1 MSPIT
6 ITIIVLVATIILF
19 MSGKFPFALPAAAA
33 CVVLYLTGVL
43 DAAQAFSGFH
53 NTNVILIFA
62 MMIVTGGLNRTSFA
76 SSVTKFVYRFGKNE
90 WSIIICLYLI
100 VGILAQFMNAVV
112 ALSIL
117 MPIMYSMC
125 DELKISP
132 SRIIFPVTIG
142 ALSWVGWFPVANG
155 ASAYGRYNGFLET
168 LGATE
173 RLGIWNLWF
182 GRLPAVIL
190 CTVFML
196 IWGWKL
202 APKTPSVPIQE
213 AKGRQQNKTPLPAWK
228 EKLAYTIFA
237 LTTIGMLTS
246 SLTGLDAWVV
256 ASLGAIFMCAF
267 KILSDKEAF
276 GSVNW
281 NVIFLT
287 AGSLGVAEALSA
299 TGAAELVGDW
309 MLTAMGGVTNP
320 YAIGAIF
327 FIVPFILTQ
336 FMSNT
341 AVDNVFTPLAIM
353 VCMSLEINPVGV
365 LCILRVAGSCS
376 YFTPMASPAIAY
388 VTPAGG
394 YTIKDLVKMS
404 FIPSAILG
412 VVVVLFSMTVFP
424 A

>member
-1 MSPIT
+1 
-6 ITIIVLVATIILF
+6 
-19 MSGKFPFALPAAAA
+19 
-33 CVVLYLTGVL
+33 
-43 DAAQAFSGFH
+43 
-53 NTNVILIFA
+53 
-62 MMIVTGGLNRTSFA
+62 
-76 SSVTKFVYRFGKNE
+76 
-90 WSIIICLYLI
+90 
-100 VGILAQFMNAVV
+100 
-112 ALSIL
+112 
-117 MPIMYSMC
+117 
-125 DELKISP
+125 
-132 SRIIFPVTIG
+132 
-142 ALSWVGWFPVANG
+142 
-155 ASAYGRYNGFLET
+155 
-168 LGATE
+168 
-173 RLGIWNLWF
+173 
-182 GRLPAVIL
+182 
-190 CTVFML
+190 
-196 IWGWKL
+196 
-202 APKTPSVPIQE
+202 
-213 AKGRQQNKTPLPAWK
+213 
-228 EKLAYTIFA
+228 
-237 LTTIGMLTS
+237 MLTS

-276 GSVNW
+276 GAVNW

-309 MLTAMGGVTNP
+309 MLAAMGGVSNP

-388 VTPAGG
+388 VMPAGG